1 MKPHDVYLLFRGGLN
16 FIDAVFVDTFNTL
29 ILNWSLMLDFNLIL
43 QTDKVILR
51 PMISDDC
58 NSFERLTEDKSMWIY
73 FTSDLSERSELQN
86 WIDTA
91 LSDMKSENR
100 LAFTIIEKTTG
111 NPIGSS
117 SFGNISYRDR
127 RIEIGWTWIS
137 REFQGK
143 GVNSQIK
150 YLMLKY
156 AFETID
162 FERVEIKTDVLNIP
176 ARKALLRIGAKEEG
190 VLRSHTLMTHGRRRD
205 TIYYS
210 ILRSE
215 WDDVKERNGWQ

>member
-1 MKPHDVYLLFRGGLN
+1 
-16 FIDAVFVDTFNTL
+16 
-29 ILNWSLMLDFNLIL
+29 
-43 QTDKVILR
+43 
-51 PMISDDC
+51 MISDDF
-58 NSFERLTEDKSMWIY
+58 NSFEILTKDKSMWIY
-73 FTSDLSERSELQN
+73 FTSDLSDRADLHY

-91 LSDMKSENR
+91 LSDMENKTR
-100 LAFTIIEKTTG
+100 LAFTIIEKSSD
-111 NPIGSS
+111 NPVGST
-117 SFGNISYRDR
+117 SFGNISFRDR

-156 AFETID
+156 AFETLD

-215 WDDVKERNGWQ
+215 WESIKIRNNWE

>member
-1 MKPHDVYLLFRGGLN
+1 
-16 FIDAVFVDTFNTL
+16 
-29 ILNWSLMLDFNLIL
+29 
-43 QTDKVILR
+43 
-51 PMISDDC
+51 MISEDY
-58 NSFERLTEDKSMWIY
+58 NSFERLTEDGSMWIY
-73 FTSDLSERSELQN
+73 FTSDLSVKNELHI

-91 LSDMKSENR
+91 LDEIRNKSR
-100 LAFTIIEKTTG
+100 LAFSIIDKSSG
-111 NPIGSS
+111 NPIGST
-117 SFGNISYRDR
+117 SFGNISDRDK

-137 REFQGK
+137 KEFQGK
-143 GVNSQIK
+143 GINGQIK

-162 FERVEIKTDVLNIP
+162 IERVEIKTDVLNLP

-190 VLRSHTLMTHGRRRD
+190 VLRSHSLMTHGRRRD

-215 WDDVKERNGWQ
+215 WEAIKVMNNWQ

>member
-1 MKPHDVYLLFRGGLN
+1 
-16 FIDAVFVDTFNTL
+16 
-29 ILNWSLMLDFNLIL
+29 MLDFKLIL
-43 QTDKVILR
+43 QTDEVILR
-51 PMISDDC
+51 PMISDDF
-58 NSFERLTEDKSMWIY
+58 NSFENLTKDKSMWIY
-73 FTSDLSERSELQN
+73 FTSDLSDRADLHY

-91 LSDMKSENR
+91 LSDMENKTR
-100 LAFTIIEKTTG
+100 LAFTIIEKSSDS
-111 NPIGSS
+111 PVGST
-117 SFGNISYRDR
+117 SFGNISFRDR

-156 AFETID
+156 AFEKLDI
-162 FERVEIKTDVLNIP
+162 ERVEIKTDVLNIP

-215 WDDVKERNGWQ
+215 WESIKIRNNWE

>member
-1 MKPHDVYLLFRGGLN
+1 M
-16 FIDAVFVDTFNTL
+16 T
-29 ILNWSLMLDFNLIL
+29 
-43 QTDKVILR
+43 
-51 PMISDDC
+51 SDDF
-58 NSFERLTEDKSMWIY
+58 NSFEGLTEDKSMWIY
-73 FTSDLSERSELQN
+73 FTYDLSDRSELQY
-86 WIDTA
+86 WINSA
-91 LSDMKSENR
+91 LSDMKNKSR
-100 LAFTIIEKTTG
+100 LAFTIIERSSG
-111 NPIGSS
+111 NPVGST
-117 SFGNISYRDR
+117 SFGSISFRDR

-156 AFETID
+156 AFETLD
-162 FERVEIKTDVLNIP
+162 FERVEIKTDVLNLP

-190 VLRSHTLMTHGRRRD
+190 ILRSHTLMTQGRRRD

-215 WDDVKERNGWQ
+215 WEAVKVRNNWQ

>member
-1 MKPHDVYLLFRGGLN
+1 M
-16 FIDAVFVDTFNTL
+16 
-29 ILNWSLMLDFNLIL
+29 ILPDFNLIL
-43 QTDKVILR
+43 QNDSVMLR
-51 PMISDDC
+51 PLIPDDFE
-58 NSFERLTEDKSMWIY
+58 SFEKITRDESMWIY
-73 FTSDLSERSELQN
+73 FTSDLSDRSDLHY

-91 LSDMKSENR
+91 LSDMKNKTR
-100 LAFTIIEKTTG
+100 LAFTIIEKSSG
-111 NPIGSS
+111 NPVGST
-117 SFGNISYRDR
+117 SFGNISFRDR

-176 ARKALLRIGAKEEG
+176 ARKALLRIGANEEG

-215 WDDVKERNGWQ
+215 WESIKIRNNWQ